1 MSAFIKAHR
10 ADIILISCLIFL
22 SLLLFLLF
30 ALFRSPGRTVEI
42 TLDGKVLG
50 TYPIDEDKTVDAG
63 EGKVVVI
70 SGGFVYMESADCKNQ
85 ICVRH
90 SPISKSGESI
100 ICLPNRVI
108 VRITGED
115 SDTPDGISK

>member
-1 MSAFIKAHR
+1 MTAFIKAHR
-10 ADIILISCLIFL
+10 GDIILLSCLILL

-30 ALFRSPGRTVEI
+30 SLFRSPGKTVEI
-42 TLDGKVLG
+42 SLDGKVIG
-50 TYPIDEDKTVDAG
+50 SYPVDEDITVQAG
-63 EGKVVVI
+63 KGNIVAI

-100 ICLPNRVI
+100 ICLPNRVT
-108 VRITGED
+108 VRITGD
-115 SDTPDGISK
+115 DGDAPDGISR